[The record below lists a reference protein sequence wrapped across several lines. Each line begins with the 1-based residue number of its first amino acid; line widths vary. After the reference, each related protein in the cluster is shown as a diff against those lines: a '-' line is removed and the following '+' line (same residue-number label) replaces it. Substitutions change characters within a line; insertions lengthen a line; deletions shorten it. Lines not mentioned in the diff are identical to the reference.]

1 MLFVLDNYDSF
12 TYNLVQLFGELGQ
25 DPVVYRND
33 ALTVEDVLALKP
45 RAAVLSPGPCTPRDA
60 GILVPLVRALAG
72 KIPVLGVCLGHQA
85 IGEAFGGRV
94 ARAAP
99 CPRRRGTHLVCSSV
113 PVLGVIPAR
122 LGSSRLPRKPLLPL
136 AGEPLII
143 WVIRRATEARVCDRL
158 VVATDTREIVGVI
171 ERAGY
176 EAVLTSPD
184 HQSGTERVSEVIANK
199 DFKAFDL
206 VVNIQ
211 GDEPLVSL
219 EALRGAVARV
229 RGGDPI
235 GTAAGTLDPAFA
247 ADPNRV
253 KVVVDA
259 RGRAVYFSRAAVPFD
274 RDGAGD
280 VVYHQHVGVY
290 AYTREALERWV
301 RLPPVPAERWER
313 LEQLRPLLHGLP
325 IGVALS
331 AASVA
336 PGVDTVADLRYAE
349 AALTRQLKE
358 VSP

>member
-1 MLFVLDNYDSF
+1 M
-12 TYNLVQLFGELGQ
+12 
-25 DPVVYRND
+25 
-33 ALTVEDVLALKP
+33 
-45 RAAVLSPGPCTPRDA
+45 
-60 GILVPLVRALAG
+60 
-72 KIPVLGVCLGHQA
+72 
-85 IGEAFGGRV
+85 
-94 ARAAP
+94 
-99 CPRRRGTHLVCSSV
+99 

-184 HQSGTERVSEVIANK
+184 HQSGTERVSEVSANK

-206 VVNIQ
+206 VVNLQ

-219 EALRGAVARV
+219 EALHGAVARV

-235 GTAAGTLDPAFA
+235 GTAAGTLDAALA

-253 KVVVDA
+253 KVVVDP

-290 AYTREALERWV
+290 AYTCEALERWV
-301 RLPPVPAERWER
+301 RLPPFPAERWER

-325 IGVALS
+325 IGVALC
-331 AASVA
+331 AAPVA
-336 PGVDTVADLRYAE
+336 PGVDTAADLRYAE